1 MNILYFSK
9 IESTQLYL
17 SNLVRNGKVRGEI
30 TVWTEEQT
38 GGVGSRG
45 NSWIGERG
53 NLFFSTAIRKSSIPS
68 DIPPQ
73 SYSIYFSML
82 MRDILVRE
90 VSNIFLK
97 WPNDFYLN
105 SQKVGGTITNLIGD
119 YVIVGI
125 GLNTRYSNKFGSLE
139 LSKPN
144 SDIVH
149 EFVKYLSNPPSW
161 KDVFSRYTIEFE
173 KSRDFVVKTSQG
185 EKPLRYSK
193 LLKDGS
199 IEIDGEVIFS
209 NR

>member
-1 MNILYFSK
+1 MNILYFPK

-17 SNLVRNGKVRGEI
+17 SGLVRDGKLKGEM
-30 TVWTEEQT
+30 TVWTENQT
-38 GGVGSRG
+38 GGIGSRG

-53 NLFFSTAIRKSSIPS
+53 NLFFSTAIRKSSLPS

-90 VSNIFLK
+90 VSDIFLK

-125 GLNTRYSNKFGSLE
+125 GLNTRYSSKFGSLE
-139 LSKPN
+139 LSKSN
-144 SDIVH
+144 SDIMH
-149 EFVKYLSNPPSW
+149 QFVKYLRNLPSW
-161 KDVFSRYTIEFE
+161 NETFSKYQVEFE
-173 KSRDFVVKTSQG
+173 KSRDFAVKTSQG

-199 IEIDGEVIFS
+199 IEIDGEVLFS